1 VGALVLVL
9 LLVVGVVA
17 AALGLWR
24 AWGSW
29 QRWRTLLAHE
39 ANLRRYDSW
48 RGGRPPADAGPS
60 SADLMAAELRGQVL
74 RWGALAVVGLILI
87 VVALEVRPG

>member
-1 VGALVLVL
+1 MGPLALLFIL
-9 LLVVGVVA
+9 GGL
-17 AALGLWR
+17 AALGFGLWR

-60 SADLMAAELRGQVL
+60 SADLMAAEFRGQVM
-74 RWGALAVVGLILI
+74 RWGALAVTGLVLI
-87 VVALEVRPG
+87 VVALGVRPG

>member
-1 VGALVLVL
+1 MGPLAVL
-9 LLVVGVVA
+9 LLVAGA
-17 AALGLWR
+17 AALALGAWQ

-29 QRWRTLLAHE
+29 GRWRALLAHE

-74 RWGALAVVGLILI
+74 RWGGLALVGFVLIVLALA
-87 VVALEVRPG
+87 AHPG

>member
-1 VGALVLVL
+1 MGPLALL
-9 LLVVGVVA
+9 LLVVGA
-17 AALGLWR
+17 AALALGSWR

-29 QRWRTLLAHE
+29 GRWRALLAHE

-60 SADLMAAELRGQVL
+60 SADLMAAELRGQVV
-74 RWGALAVVGLILI
+74 RWGGLAAVGLVLI
-87 VVALEVRPG
+87 VLALGVRPG